1 MRPKIRQIAPLIAVS
16 ALVLCLLPL
25 RAKKEAEERQAAQQ
39 LVRPTDG
46 DAPSPEAMPLPEG
59 LATDDAPVE
68 SDEVIDELSPEQ
80 QAQMAA
86 GVEYLDGIRRIP
98 GAAPLLDD
106 VIAYLKDDGD
116 DLSLDDLPVDDEG
129 MIALDDPLTEKLIK
143 NPAIKAKWDQL
154 MALIAA
160 NPPPKHQLRN

>member
-16 ALVLCLLPL
+16 ALVLCLYPL
-25 RAKKEAEERQAAQQ
+25 RAKKQAEEQQAARE

-46 DAPSPEAMPLPEG
+46 DAVSPEAMPLPEG
-59 LATDDAPVE
+59 LASEEMPPE
-68 SDEVIDELSPEQ
+68 SDEVIEETTPEQ
-80 QAQMAA
+80 QAQEAA
-86 GVEYLDGIRRIP
+86 GAEYLDGIRQIP

-106 VIAYLKDDGD
+106 VIAYLKGDGA
-116 DLSLDDLPVDDEG
+116 DLSLDDLPVDEEG
-129 MIALDDPLTEKLIK
+129 MIALDDPLTEKLIQ